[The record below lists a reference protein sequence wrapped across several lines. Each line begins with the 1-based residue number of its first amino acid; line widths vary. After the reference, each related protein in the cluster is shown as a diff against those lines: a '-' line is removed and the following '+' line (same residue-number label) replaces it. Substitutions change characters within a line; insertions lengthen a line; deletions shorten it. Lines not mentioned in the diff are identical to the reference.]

1 MQLRRS
7 ILKVLAYFDL
17 FDYPLS
23 QEDILFFLDRPAG
36 ITDLAATLDALQEER
51 SLFRVGA
58 FYSLRDD
65 PGLAKRRL
73 KGNLHA
79 QRLLSIAAKGSR
91 LLFRFP
97 YVRGIGISG
106 SLSKNFA
113 DENADIDYFI
123 ITSAN
128 RLWIARTLMHLF
140 KKLNF
145 LIGRQD
151 WYCMNYFVDEE
162 ALKIEEKNIFTA
174 TELVTLMPVCGNGVL
189 EKFFDANEWANAYFP
204 SYGSK
209 KETMQ
214 VSHPNSWFK
223 TVVERLLDNR
233 IGEKL
238 DNFLM
243 ELTTRRWKKK
253 TDVGARNKKGDR
265 MSLLTDKHYS
275 RPDPAFLQA
284 RIMNFFNDRMR
295 ALETKW
301 PDYFAADEPTRNP
314 LFSSA
319 LSKN

>member
-1 MQLRRS
+1 M
-7 ILKVLAYFDL
+7 KVVAYFDL
-17 FDYPLS
+17 FDYPLAL
-23 QEDILFFLDRPAG
+23 EDILFFLDRP
-36 ITDLAATLDALQEER
+36 TDRKDLALTLDALVKAR
-51 SLFRVGA
+51 SLFRLGA
-58 FYSLRDD
+58 FYSLRNDHR
-65 PGLAKRRL
+65 LVERRL

-79 QRLLSIAAKGSR
+79 QRLLAIAAKGSR

-189 EKFFDANEWANAYFP
+189 EKFFDANDWAAAYFP

-209 KETMQ
+209 KETMR

-223 TVVERLLDNR
+223 TIVEWLLDNR
-233 IGEKL
+233 IGERL

-243 ELTTRRWKKK
+243 ALTTRRWKKK

-284 RIMNFFNDRMR
+284 RIMSFFNDRMR
-295 ALETKW
+295 NLEAKW
-301 PDYFAADEPTRNP
+301 PDYFAAEEPSP
-314 LFSSA
+314 GSLFSSA
-319 LSKN
+319 LSQN